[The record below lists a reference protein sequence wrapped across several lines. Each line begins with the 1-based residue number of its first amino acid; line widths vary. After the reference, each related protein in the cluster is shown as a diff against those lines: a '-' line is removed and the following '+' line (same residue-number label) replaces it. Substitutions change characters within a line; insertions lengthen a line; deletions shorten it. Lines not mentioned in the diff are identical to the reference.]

1 MGAGTAAHSRCASRA
16 ALHASTNVPAS
27 PSDTSATV
35 SNVNAGFVEVIRPPG
50 APSGGRPPIIEATVR
65 VSEAVPSRASVVR
78 ILSAS
83 RPLSFAYLGTILHQS
98 LGTLL
103 TVKSGYVERHT
114 GRLVGLKDVGIVD
127 KAIANSVPA
136 IPRPI
141 VKRIS
146 GRYIAGD
153 TLDEAISEV
162 RDLNE
167 QGCVAT
173 IDLLGESTESKADAT
188 ATLRDYEKVVDAL
201 DEHGLDSGISVK
213 LTGLGLTL
221 DEQLCRANLE
231 EVVEYAK
238 ERGRFVRVDM
248 EDSPYTEATLRIV
261 EDTHARHGNTGAVLQ
276 AYMRRS
282 IEDVQ
287 LAIQAGYS
295 VRLCKGIYDEP
306 RSIAYKDFDTV
317 RQNYIFL
324 LDELLKGGVYVGIAT
339 HDEFLIWHALRL
351 IHQLEVPED
360 RYEFQMLLGVDE
372 ELRSILVGAG
382 HKLRVYVPFGED
394 WYEYSSRRLKEN
406 PKIAGYVARDVI
418 GGITAKVKR

>member
-1 MGAGTAAHSRCASRA
+1 MG
-16 ALHASTNVPAS
+16 V
-27 PSDTSATV
+27 
-35 SNVNAGFVEVIRPPG
+35 
-50 APSGGRPPIIEATVR
+50 
-65 VSEAVPSRASVVR
+65 
-78 ILSAS
+78 
-83 RPLSFAYLGTILHQS
+83 
-98 LGTLL
+98 
-103 TVKSGYVERHT
+103 
-114 GRLVGLKDVGIVD
+114 VD
-127 KAIANSVPA
+127 KAIANSVPV

-146 GRYIAGD
+146 SRYIAGD
-153 TLDEAISEV
+153 TLEEAVS
-162 RDLNE
+162 
-167 QGCVAT
+167 T
-173 IDLLGESTESKADAT
+173 IDLLGESTESKADA
-188 ATLRDYEKVVDAL
+188 ASKLKDYKKVVDAL
-201 DEHGLDSGISVK
+201 EEHDLKSGISVK

-221 DEQLCRANLE
+221 TEELCRANLE
-231 EVVEYAK
+231 EIIEYAAQ
-238 ERGRFVRVDM
+238 RDRFVRVDM
-248 EDSPYTEATLRIV
+248 EDSPYTEVTLNMVRDV
-261 EDTHARHGNTGAVLQ
+261 YGRHENTGAVLQ

-287 LAIQAGYS
+287 NSIRSGFS

-360 RYEFQMLLGVDE
+360 RYEFQMLLGGDQ

-394 WYEYSSRRLKEN
+394 WYEYSTRRLKEN
-406 PKIAGYVARDVI
+406 PTIAGYVARDVI
-418 GGITAKVKR
+418 GGITARMKR

>member
-1 MGAGTAAHSRCASRA
+1 MGM
-16 ALHASTNVPAS
+16 
-27 PSDTSATV
+27 
-35 SNVNAGFVEVIRPPG
+35 
-50 APSGGRPPIIEATVR
+50 
-65 VSEAVPSRASVVR
+65 
-78 ILSAS
+78 
-83 RPLSFAYLGTILHQS
+83 
-98 LGTLL
+98 
-103 TVKSGYVERHT
+103 
-114 GRLVGLKDVGIVD
+114 VD
-127 KAIANSVPA
+127 KAIANSVPV

-146 GRYIAGD
+146 SRYIAGD
-153 TLDEAISEV
+153 TLDEALSTV
-162 RDLNE
+162 RALNE

-173 IDLLGESTESKADAT
+173 IDLLGESTESKA
-188 ATLRDYEKVVDAL
+188 
-201 DEHGLDSGISVK
+201 
-213 LTGLGLTL
+213 GLGLTL
-221 DEQLCRANLE
+221 NEQLCRANLE
-231 EVVEYAK
+231 EIVDYAG

-248 EDSPYTEATLRIV
+248 EDSPHTEATLQIV
-261 EDTHARHGNTGAVLQ
+261 HDTYGHHENTGAVLQ

-287 LAIQAGYS
+287 HVIDAGFS

-306 RSIAYKDFDTV
+306 RDIAYKDFDTV

-324 LDELLKGGVYVGIAT
+324 LEELLKGGVYVGIAT

-394 WYEYSSRRLKEN
+394 WYEYSTRRLKEN

-418 GGITAKVKR
+418 GSITARVKR